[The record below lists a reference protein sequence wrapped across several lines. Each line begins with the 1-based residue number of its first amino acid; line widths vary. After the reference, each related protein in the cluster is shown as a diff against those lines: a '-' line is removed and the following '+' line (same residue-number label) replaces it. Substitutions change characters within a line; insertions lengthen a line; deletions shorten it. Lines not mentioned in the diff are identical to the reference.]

1 MAKKKPAAKPAAVDV
16 VKLLAT
22 AERLSDDILKTNADI
37 GDVRNR
43 LGDVERRLDELRM
56 LPLTVLELRERLA
69 KEAAP
74 RRPLRSLLQRVAGRL
89 ARLLGR

>member
-1 MAKKKPAAKPAAVDV
+1 MAQKKKPAAPTPDVDV
-16 VKLLAT
+16 AKLLT
-22 AERLSDDILKTNADI
+22 IAERLADDVLKTNADI

-56 LPLTVLELRERLA
+56 LPLTVLELKDRLS
-69 KEAAP
+69 
-74 RRPLRSLLQRVAGRL
+74 RPTASWW